1 MNFHRATVHD
11 GAIELADGTR
21 IPCDGVSRN
30 GGSPVEVGVRPEDV
44 AVDGD
49 GAEATVVRE
58 IQRGHYKELV
68 LTVGGDEVRAF
79 VAPDAAASDRVRVRF
94 TRAVLYADE
103 PA

>member
-1 MNFHRATVHD
+1 MNFYSATVHD

-30 GGSPVEVGVRPEDV
+30 GGSTVEVGVRPEDV
-44 AVDGD
+44 TVDGD
-49 GAEATVVRE
+49 GAEATAVRE

-79 VAPDAAASDRVRVRF
+79 VGAETAASERSRVRF
-94 TRAVLYADE
+94 RRAVVYGDE
-103 PA
+103 TA